1 MVLSAARGCE
11 DGELENLPT
20 TPEVFYLLICNTRQ
34 PLALKVLWYRQEQKY
49 DYI

>member
-34 PLALKVLWYRQEQKY
+34 PLAQGAMVQEGAEV
-49 DYI
+49 